1 MEYQVEMVY
10 EKEDVAAL
18 VKALEYR
25 RQPEKHIRRANQ
37 IVYPIFGWL
46 LVITG
51 FGTLAAIA
59 TMGIFS
65 IETVVI
71 TLAGLIGGVALLRRS
86 NSNAMVNRSWNR
98 YPNKGVTMTYTFYKD
113 RFTEVDRAS
122 GEHEFPYISVTS
134 VNEDENH
141 YFLFNADN
149 AAHMIRKDSFIHGD
163 PVKFADFIHEKAA
176 VTIDPID

>member
-1 MEYQVEMVY
+1 MKYQVQMVY
-10 EKEDVAAL
+10 EKEDVASL

-25 RQPEKHIRRANQ
+25 RQPQKNIRRANQ
-37 IVYPIFGWL
+37 IAYPIFGWL

-59 TMGIFS
+59 TMGLIS
-65 IETVVI
+65 IETVLV
-71 TLAGLIGGVALLRRS
+71 TVGGLIGGVALLRRS
-86 NSNAMVNRSWNR
+86 NSKAMVNRSWNQ
-98 YPNKGVTMTYTFYKD
+98 YPNKGVTMTYTFYGD
-113 RFTEVDRAS
+113 RFTEVDEVS

-134 VNEDENH
+134 VNEDDNH

-149 AAHMIRKDSFIHGD
+149 AAHMIRKDSFTEGD
-163 PVKFADFIHEKAA
+163 PEKFANFIREKSA